1 LEIPKHVQDG
11 AKGSCVYRKYDDV
24 IRKEEGI
31 VDAAADGLLRS
42 QYAQNRKVAISMM
55 LPTWPGFFLEGNI
68 NEITAEEALCEVDHV
83 IQSIRNLRVWED
95 SIPAPHSWEE
105 GCSDDTVSKV
115 VRKHL
120 NGSLRSFAEWKGS
133 DTTDSTA
140 VVSSLAVATLI
151 HKYKLELKTDELSGL
166 LKAMATFPDLDN
178 RTCPGYESLD
188 FQFKEPRKLVE
199 VILHLCTKA
208 CSSSSFTPE
217 WLLALPLLHFLR
229 GDCTPLQ
236 APANTPPNT
245 PQWWGLESLYNEAK
259 MFRKKPYNTR
269 GALALLD
276 RLQLLS
282 HADPL
287 SSRAFLFVI
296 DLKQMADCKYI
307 GKSFE
312 VIQALNEKVASVTLT
327 KSGRRTDRADTVTW
341 LQVVV
346 QNLLKRIL
354 ESHVD
359 TEITMEEMH
368 RNAELGTAAS
378 VQLLRTVASKFTD
391 TEASKAVMRCQDLVF
406 AMMLSESRLIS
417 GTGYNEEIGKN
428 LQRAFSAIEE
438 WLVRRTFTK
447 TKDVESL
454 IGDLKLWSDFLH
466 SASLDGRIK
475 KDWLK
480 MIKSSLNKK
489 LMNVEPLLL
498 MNASTKMADS
508 GLHQTIQ
515 ECHEFA
521 IGELSE
527 RLSEIG
533 KKDLENL
540 VRTLISGVTK
550 SCDPVRSA
558 RTLSLVLKKCSPSPQ
573 APETDVLKYL
583 LNWTMWKDLLQF
595 SNDFPQLKAVLES
608 TFEHIERAKR
618 VLEAV
623 VERLTNST
631 IIMEELTAVIDLHT
645 DFINLCHQL
654 NSNERFYQVVEV
666 ALQHRR
672 QEQDEFMGQKQLVN
686 NFVAMCAS
694 LDLGKL
700 PDLDQL
706 SRAAKA
712 DVTKQPINALCTRND
727 KRQVL
732 VLYFSLAPELRVDI
746 LDRLRLSC
754 DSCLFKCYWR
764 KQGEDVRNHWQ
775 RTEQLGT
782 LKDIVTSICIPV
794 LSQWQNL
801 CQIVYD
807 GSISLSDVA
816 STFSGLLRDRHR
828 LECELSCIDRCHAA
842 SGNKSWAKERATQ
855 IETFGKFT
863 KFLNAAITVKQL
875 SEVLRIARPME
886 ELDSICC
893 QDYKGFMRQPITFLE
908 GKVVSG
914 SIFESLGDMT
924 ETQIQCL
931 EAFVSASALIDW
943 LKNDIKEWNELE
955 SFVELAGA
963 KLSGEGDYGAIR
975 VAHLRGG
982 CAGYAQLLFNVGHQ
996 ATLSE
1001 LLKRCNNVFQFL
1013 KRDPQLPMKW
1023 LDTERNLEDF
1033 KIIRA
1038 SLSSVEKSAFADL
1051 ELINWRGKYHIGCIK
1066 ADGASANEEYTKEN
1080 CIKVEI
1086 VAVQSEKAAA
1096 GTVYLL
1102 TELKDIQSRLM
1113 LICGENHKFRNEVQ
1127 YFVEVLNRVVRLA
1140 DVFIMLYKAGHC
1152 KYLKWS
1158 KTFRCRKITRSSCLQ
1173 PKGLPDD
1180 CIKQSNSMVLQSLT
1194 EEADEMQKSLNQWTQ
1209 EVEQLRNQF
1218 YHLNYFTAPQLL
1230 TLRREL
1236 GELLVNN
1243 RHRISNQ
1250 TFCLLF
1256 LVFPSCTTRTLREA
1270 LSAVSPLSATSATI
1284 DRGLSDTIRSNVVSF
1299 IRSVASR
1306 VRLLSE
1312 EEIASEQPQHYLEMN
1327 TLGRLLEKLSSLSQP
1342 SPCRSFPSDFL
1353 LGEANLVLVPKDDV
1367 LLSVLGLYMIDM
1379 NLPLPTAQEVLL
1391 CSSSTSAEEVC
1402 LFWRKAI
1409 NDPGHR
1415 RLFCLAMADRLN
1427 YEVSKTCVEYFNHL
1441 VQNQDA
1447 TQSVPFKVVVICAIE
1462 SEDNSHIIGALEAH
1476 RRHALPYVSSKQ
1488 LQGYLKQ
1495 KFRCSVSSILSGLG
1509 IQRVQPAAKL
1519 DHENSS
1525 VRVVRSDRSGVGKSM
1540 LIRQLAEGLDKLP
1553 NNYGANSSTDYCKH
1567 GDVPL
1572 HIVVPLHN
1580 KTVNIDTVVTG
1591 LVPFSPSPNRQLSRI
1606 IHIDVSSLVCY
1617 GLEDFLFRLLILGEV
1632 RDARGHIWLKMATDL
1647 YIVEITTAKLVTQT
1661 RPLESFREAAV
1672 HSGNHASVCFFD
1684 CLPTVSCVSPLT
1696 TWTLLSKKRSLGKG
1710 QSMCDREYRSLNSQ
1724 RSFQYLQKLTAGED
1738 LNSFKFDVGSVAG
1751 DHQSFLKILIE
1762 KCGVRNPSWA
1772 EINYFVKFL
1781 GSQLRDFEN
1790 NDFCS
1795 QEACSEDL
1803 PGFRAFV
1810 MELLIIMS
1818 RDFATPS
1825 LDMERSSVGEE
1836 RHDLGQYE
1844 IRRHWEQSS
1853 HPYLLFNDDR
1863 HSITFVGVQINRD
1876 GHLLDPQTGNT
1887 LDTEMMTRDL
1897 STALYTQGFR
1907 LQENYDAWDKRRKI
1921 EELSRVMGV
1930 NAVDHDENYEL
1941 TTDNVKKILA
1951 IQMRFRCGIPVVI
1964 MGETGCGK
1972 TRLIRYMCSLQAN
1985 RTGAKNMLLM
1995 KVHGGITKEDI
2006 IKIVQEAE
2014 KLAATNKRVYG
2025 QRIQTVLFFDEA
2037 NTTDALGL
2045 IKEIMCDKRAN
2056 GREISELGISLQI
2069 IAACNPYR
2077 KHTEGMI
2084 RHLEGAGLGYH
2095 VTADRTEDRL
2105 GQIPLRQL
2113 VYRVHPLPESM
2124 QALVWDFGR
2133 LDENIEK
2140 LYIKQIVSR
2149 YIERRQSLPN
2159 TPGLVDVIA
2168 NILAAAQTYMRNRND
2183 ECSFVSLRDVE
2194 RAMLITVRFY
2204 NLQPQ
2209 LGPLMRSKEH
2219 LPGVKGRKPLYPLT
2233 SSLVLGLA
2241 VSYHARLKEREV
2253 FREVVSK
2260 EFREPCGLP
2269 GGADRMYSEIRCCQE
2284 VFLDAMKLEPQI
2296 ARNQAL
2302 SENVFM
2308 MMICI
2313 DLRIPLFIVGKP
2325 GSSKSLAK
2333 DIVRT
2338 NMTGHFSHSVLLRS
2352 FKQFHMVTYQCSPQS
2367 SSEGIIGT
2375 FQQCQNMQKDDNID
2389 HFVACVVLDE
2399 VGLAEDSPRLPLKA
2413 LHPLLDDGTSGAD
2426 CPQEESRSNRVAFVG
2441 LSNWALDPAKMN
2453 RGILVNRE
2461 EPNDAELIS
2470 SAKGICSS
2478 NDETLHLIMPYLE
2491 GMAKAYRQIYEQQRT
2506 KTSREFFG
2514 LRDFYSLVKMAF
2526 AFCERSQRA
2535 PSPLEMEHAIRRNFG
2550 GQEEIDVVAIFN
2562 RCCTFRSHVSDPQA
2576 MPFAINNTT
2585 IGLIQSA
2592 LESGQARYLGES
2604 RYLLLLTE
2612 NHAALNIIRQKVVL
2626 RDDPLI
2632 IFGSPFPKDQEYTH
2646 ICRTINRIK
2655 VCMESG
2661 RTVVLLNLE
2670 KLYESLYD
2678 TLNQYYVRHGGQKFV
2693 NLGLGSHRVKCK
2705 VHEDFRLILVAE
2717 RDDVYQHF
2725 PIPLINRMEK
2735 HFLAMKSV
2743 LSPDQQ
2749 QTVERLHTWVSR
2761 FALIN
2766 PGDYLLERQSQSK
2779 IGFREG
2785 DAFIGYHRDT
2795 IATVVLKA
2803 SVVLAQKS
2811 TSDQD
2816 ILSVSRD
2823 TAQEQ
2828 LFEMSCQLLLS
2839 CATPDSIA
2847 RLPVSK
2853 LSAESDRLR
2862 DIYFSKQYHGSLRE
2876 HVKHQIATWQKE
2888 KGSGLLLQITTHS
2901 RPLSSEILKG
2911 MISFVHVE
2919 FVSLEQFDTE
2929 QQFCDRLKSF
2939 YEGPGLQSR
2948 LLVIQYVVGDRISDT
2963 VASVRYLVQE
2973 IRKGKVCGGPKH
2985 LCFILHIPRVAGG
2998 CFVGFQAGSWTEAHL
3013 DELRPESHF
3022 NILSVKDMLNRRMSS
3037 LLSEDVEEEE
3047 ERCHLL
3053 AQVSESCKATES
3065 EVQSRSSTKAA
3076 ISTGTDSFFGRGC
3089 KVLSGSAVIR
3099 SCIHDAVSRLDLREE
3114 GIDNASQTVCTLLKL
3129 MPNKKDS
3136 KCQIFFKEMLRR
3148 VRKLLEERDEQI
3160 EASSADLWV
3169 RNEALSHRSIQAGG
3183 TFRRTLWLRIIE
3195 VVTPVLSE
3203 VIALIDCNSN
3213 LRLLSG
3219 ESGKTV
3225 EGEKW
3230 LSTLWLDLF
3239 RCPQFTQLHYDDLHS
3254 PVQGEMRK
3262 RVPVQSHGFRGHP
3275 FEAQFPFSH
3284 FVKTEIDEM
3293 FQEAR
3298 SIAESTQERTDI
3310 VLGRLFD
3317 SSSIGEIVLKALANG
3332 GANNSELVERYLNDF
3347 VHMVYNAGSEEE
3359 HTLIQSAVVCGLN
3372 EIAAVKPAIN
3382 ETSGKIAHPALS
3394 LASIHVAFDYIRR
3407 RIYSFGE
3414 IVRHRAALVLRVK
3427 RQVTTKSSEMVA
3439 DALAALVLVDE
3450 LCPNGK
3456 LQDSTRRNDWLKRI
3470 QKVKGLVDSWL
3481 LLCGGT
3487 TEVQVVRT
3495 AIKEDIRS
3503 KWAVLTALRLYI
3515 EHVQPLLPDPLIS
3528 SSCSKLYLCLHG
3540 TGGDFTKENSLKA
3553 VQRFLDDIS
3562 KQFASR
3568 LIGQSHD
3575 QCAICLDS
3583 WTGKDPVSLEC
3594 RHVFCCVCISTY
3606 ITQRRSCPVCQKE
3619 LSKRFSCVPDKK
3631 LKAAS
3636 ETYTKFKRCSTAF
3649 FMEIVSV
3656 FSFSET
3662 APIPPEPG
3670 LVHMLMEMVV
3680 QRRLRG
3686 DPLTRPFSPF
3696 PEDAIDS
3703 RPVVR
3708 SFILQLLLKYSTDQ
3722 SVRYIEQVFAEAQA
3736 VLGARETEDMENLE
3750 VIFVQCMED
3759 ALEKQAGR
3767 DSAQDHCGRAQLELD
3782 AALKALRGPSKT
3794 VQTLQGIA
3802 SARFGLSITADVIG
3816 SVLTHYGQTSK
3827 EHEGNRY
3834 RASSL
3839 TLNSH
3844 SVRKLLSKAEE
3855 VCSGVGDQ
3863 QLLLFLV
3870 KRLVRCY
3877 GMDIMQTMREDDR
3890 LRWICAIDQRQEV
3903 EREQSVPDFFVIMQS
3918 PYLEIRQALAVIVN
3932 TNESKPLDELLKKLA
3947 SKSKSTMV
3955 ASTMLALFKEVTIS
3969 RSFRDPDRE
3978 VLPRV

>member
-1 LEIPKHVQDG
+1 
-11 AKGSCVYRKYDDV
+11 
-24 IRKEEGI
+24 
-31 VDAAADGLLRS
+31 
-42 QYAQNRKVAISMM
+42 
-55 LPTWPGFFLEGNI
+55 
-68 NEITAEEALCEVDHV
+68 VDHV
-83 IQSIRNLRVWED
+83 IQSIRYLRVWED
-95 SIPAPHSWEE
+95 KLPSPHSWDLQEF
-105 GCSDDTVSKV
+105 SDNIVSKALQ
-115 VRKHL
+115 KHL
-120 NGSLRSFAEWKGS
+120 KAHLRSFAKWKGEHSVDS
-133 DTTDSTA
+133 DA
-140 VVSSLAVATLI
+140 VVSSLVVAILI
-151 HKYKLELKTDELSGL
+151 QKYKLELTTDVLAGIL
-166 LKAMATFPDLDN
+166 NAMTVLPDLDDH
-178 RTCPGYESLD
+178 TCPRYQLLNVEFTDSSW
-188 FQFKEPRKLVE
+188 KEKAIAAV
-199 VILHLCTKA
+199 LCLCQKA
-208 CSSSSFTPE
+208 CSSGSFSTE

-229 GDCTPLQ
+229 GESEPFQ
-236 APANTPPNT
+236 APAVMAVNTPK
-245 PQWWGLESLYNEAK
+245 WWGLDSLYDNVK
-259 MFRKKPYNTR
+259 GFRNVPSNRKS
-269 GALALLD
+269 ALALVD
-276 RLQLLS
+276 RLQPLF
-282 HADPL
+282 HVDPL

-296 DLKQMADCKYI
+296 SLEQMATAKCEQIAKP
-307 GKSFE
+307 FE
-312 VIQALNEKVASVTLT
+312 VIQALEEKVINEKQPSWFTGSYNPI
-327 KSGRRTDRADTVTW
+327 KW

-346 QNLLKRIL
+346 
-354 ESHVD
+354 ESLVKQCLD
-359 TEITMEEMH
+359 SDVESGANIEVIR
-368 RNAELGTAAS
+368 RNAKSGIVTS
-378 VQLLRTVASKFTD
+378 VNLLRTVTSKFT
-391 TEASKAVMRCQDLVF
+391 EADHFKAILKCRDLIL
-406 AMMLSESRLIS
+406 AMM
-417 GTGYNEEIGKN
+417 KN
-428 LQRAFSAIEE
+428 LSSLPIADDEYQEIDKQSQRAFRYIEE
-438 WLVRRTFTK
+438 WLARRTFRS
-447 TKDVESL
+447 TKDIKDIKSL
-454 IGDLKLWSDFLH
+454 TGDLMLWSNFLQ
-466 SASLDGRIK
+466 SRFLEGRLEK
-475 KDWLK
+475 QWSDLFE
-480 MIKSSLNKK
+480 SSLTKQ
-489 LMNVEPLLL
+489 LLSVEPLLL
-498 MNASTKMADS
+498 MASCSQMAVSD
-508 GLHQTIQ
+508 LHQTVQ
-515 ECHEFA
+515 KCYDFA
-521 IGELSE
+521 SE
-527 RLSEIG
+527 TLADRLTEMRTS
-533 KKDLENL
+533 DLEIL
-540 VRTLISGVTK
+540 IQSLISGVK
-550 SCDPVRSA
+550 KPA
-558 RTLSLVLKKCSPSPQ
+558 YQERTAKNLGLALRKTCPSLK
-573 APETDVLKYL
+573 APTVELLTHL
-583 LNWTMWKDLLQF
+583 LNWKMWKDLF
-595 SNDFPQLKAVLES
+595 HFANDFPQAKSVLGSNFGFIEKAKTKLS
-608 TFEHIERAKR
+608 M
-618 VLEAV
+618 V
-623 VERLTNST
+623 VDQLANST
-631 IIMEELTAVIDLHT
+631 ITVEELRVVNELRTN
-645 DFINLCHQL
+645 FMNLCSQVDSMKKRSRLHKVAEASL
-654 NSNERFYQVVEV
+654 HLRNEELVEF
-666 ALQHRR
+666 RR
-672 QEQDEFMGQKQLVN
+672 QIELVN
-686 NFVAMCAS
+686 IFVAMCS
-694 LDLGKL
+694 VLDLGAS
-700 PDLDQL
+700 PELDRL

-712 DVTKQPINALCTRND
+712 EVSKQPIKALCIRENSKQIRVCYFIVPQD
-727 KRQVL
+727 FVNLLERLQCCHGSSVFKRFWRRQGEEV
-732 VLYFSLAPELRVDI
+732 
-746 LDRLRLSC
+746 
-754 DSCLFKCYWR
+754 R
-764 KQGEDVRNHWQ
+764 KQWQ
-775 RTEQLGT
+775 ESKQIAT
-782 LKDIVTSICIPV
+782 LSNIASSLCEPV
-794 LSQWQNL
+794 FTQWQNL
-801 CQIVYD
+801 CKSVFDESVTI
-807 GSISLSDVA
+807 GDV
-816 STFSGLLRDRHR
+816 SNTFCEFLCNRTR
-828 LECELSCIDRCHAA
+828 LEGELRCIHICHNS
-842 SGNKSWAKERATQ
+842 SGNDSWISERATQ
-855 IETFGKFT
+855 MEMIGKFR
-863 KFLNAAITVKQL
+863 KIMDAAKAMKEV
-875 SEVLRIARPME
+875 SEVLMITQRMKEVESICSQDSGSFGRLPISYLRGKFISTGQQLDSVTENQVRCLQSFASARP
-886 ELDSICC
+886 L
-893 QDYKGFMRQPITFLE
+893 IT
-908 GKVVSG
+908 
-914 SIFESLGDMT
+914 
-924 ETQIQCL
+924 
-931 EAFVSASALIDW
+931 W
-943 LKNDIKEWNELE
+943 LKKEIKEWNELE
-955 SFVELAGA
+955 SFVELAGT
-963 KLSGEGDYGAIR
+963 KLSGEGDYEAVK
-975 VAHLRGG
+975 VAHLRGA
-982 CAGYAQLLFNVGHQ
+982 CAGYVHLLFDVGPQ
-996 ATLSE
+996 ATFLE
-1001 LLKRCNNVFQFL
+1001 LFEACTKVFECLQ
-1013 KRDPQLPMKW
+1013 RDPQLPTKW
-1023 LDTERNLEDF
+1023 VDTARNLEDF
-1033 KIIRA
+1033 KYIRA
-1038 SLSSVEKSAFADL
+1038 SLSSFETSAFTDL
-1051 ELINWRGKYHIGCIK
+1051 ELINWRGEYQVGCVQSRI
-1066 ADGASANEEYTKEN
+1066 STTEEYTTEN
-1080 CIKVEI
+1080 CIRVKI
-1086 VAVQSEKAAA
+1086 VAVQSERAAT
-1096 GTVYLL
+1096 GKVYWF
-1102 TELKDIQSRLM
+1102 TELADIQSRLM
-1113 LICGENHKFRNEVQ
+1113 LICGENNKSKNEVK
-1127 YFVEVLNRVVRLA
+1127 FFLEVLNRAVRLA
-1140 DVFIMLYKAGHC
+1140 DVFIKLHKSGHC
-1152 KYLKWS
+1152 NFLKW
-1158 KTFRCRKITRSSCLQ
+1158 KKVFRSREASRASSLHRD
-1173 PKGLPDD
+1173 GLPTLSIEQETSD
-1180 CIKQSNSMVLQSLT
+1180 SSLLQSLT
-1194 EEADEMQKSLNQWTQ
+1194 KEANDMEESLEQWSR
-1209 EVEQLRNQF
+1209 EVDQHRTRF
-1218 YHLNYFTAPQLL
+1218 YQLNYFTAPQLL
-1230 TLRREL
+1230 VLRREL
-1236 GELLVNN
+1236 GALLMNHRHQVPNN
-1243 RHRISNQ
+1243 A
-1250 TFCLLF
+1250 FCLLWSAA
-1256 LVFPSCTTRTLREA
+1256 PGCTNQTLRDT
-1270 LSAVSPLSATSATI
+1270 LSAV
-1284 DRGLSDTIRSNVVSF
+1284 
-1299 IRSVASR
+1299 
-1306 VRLLSE
+1306 
-1312 EEIASEQPQHYLEMN
+1312 IASADDSRSPTRQRSEMNAQIASGLASERPLYLEMN
-1327 TLGRLLEKLSSLSQP
+1327 TLGRLLEQLSSLSRS
-1342 SPCRSFPSDFL
+1342 SPKRPFPSEQFT
-1353 LGEANLVLVPKDDV
+1353 LGEINLVAVPRKDV
-1367 LLSVLGLYMIDM
+1367 LVSVLHLYMIDTR
-1379 NLPLPTAQEVLL
+1379 LPLPTTQEVLL
-1391 CSSSTSAEEVC
+1391 CSQSTSAEEVC
-1402 LFWRKAI
+1402 LFWRRAFG
-1409 NDPGHR
+1409 DPGHR
-1415 RLFCLAMADRLN
+1415 RLYCLAMADRLS
-1427 YEVSKTCVEYFNHL
+1427 YEVSKATVEFFNLL
-1441 VQNQDA
+1441 VQKQDA
-1447 TQSVPFKVVVICAIE
+1447 REKTPFKVAIVCAAE
-1462 SEDNSHIIGALEAH
+1462 SDSYILNAFEAY
-1476 RRHALPYVSSKQ
+1476 RRHALPCVSFEH
-1488 LQGYLKQ
+1488 LQTYLKQ
-1495 KFRCSVSSILSGLG
+1495 KFHCSMDASFGGLG
-1509 IQRVQPAAKL
+1509 VQPLKPAAML
-1519 DHENSS
+1519 DHEHSS
-1525 VRVVRSDRSGVGKSM
+1525 VRVVRSSRAGVGKS
-1540 LIRQLAEGLDKLP
+1540 LFISQLAECLSKLP
-1553 NNYGANSSTDYCKH
+1553 NNFGANSL
-1567 GDVPL
+1567 VPL
-1572 HIVVPLHN
+1572 HIVVPLHDRKIN
-1580 KTVNIDTVVTG
+1580 LDSVLNR
-1591 LVPFSPSPNRQLSRI
+1591 LVPCSPSPDTRLSRI
-1606 IHIDVSSLVCY
+1606 IHIDVSPLVHH
-1617 GLEDFLFRLLILGEV
+1617 GLEDFLFSLLILGEIS
-1632 RDARGHIWLKMATDL
+1632 DTRGQIWHKMPTDL
-1647 YIVEITTAKLVTQT
+1647 YIVEITTVEQIRRRQT
-1661 RPLESFREAAV
+1661 VLAAFRRLFQSEDHAFVSFIDCMPNI
-1672 HSGNHASVCFFD
+1672 GCVCPSATYTFMSKKT
-1684 CLPTVSCVSPLT
+1684 P
-1696 TWTLLSKKRSLGKG
+1696 LSKGSGLN
-1710 QSMCDREYRSLNSQ
+1710 DREYRNNSNFQ
-1724 RSFQYLQKLTAGED
+1724 RAFQYLRRFSAGENMD
-1738 LNSFKFDVGSVAG
+1738 SFKFRVGSVEG
-1751 DHQSFLKILIE
+1751 DHQSCLQVLLQN
-1762 KCGVRNPSWA
+1762 CGVRNPSWS
-1772 EINYFVKFL
+1772 EINYFVSFL

-1790 NDFCS
+1790 NDFCNP
-1795 QEACSEDL
+1795 EAYGEDL
-1803 PGFRAFV
+1803 PGFKAFV
-1810 MELLIIMS
+1810 MKLLIRMS
-1818 RDFATPS
+1818 RDFSTPS

-2901 RPLSSEILKG
+2901 RLLSSEVLKS
-2911 MISFVHVE
+2911 MISFVQVE